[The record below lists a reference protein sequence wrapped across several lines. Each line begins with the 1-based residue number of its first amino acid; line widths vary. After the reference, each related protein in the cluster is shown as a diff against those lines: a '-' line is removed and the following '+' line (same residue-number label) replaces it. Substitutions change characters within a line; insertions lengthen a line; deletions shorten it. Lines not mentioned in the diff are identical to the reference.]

1 MKCLT
6 LKLTDWKRGWNKM
19 INRAVIVGRLVRD
32 PVLRKTTSGASV
44 TSFTVAVD
52 RKFKAEGQPTA
63 DFIQCTSWNKVA
75 DNVAKYM
82 KKGFLIGV
90 EGRLQT
96 RSYEN
101 KDGKKQI
108 ICELVA
114 ESTAFLEQKD
124 NHNTASQ
131 SDESVGGYKY
141 TTDTTNSLPQEQQ
154 SGYSEDYGCS
164 NNGFDIA
171 SDDLP
176 F

>member
-1 MKCLT
+1 
-6 LKLTDWKRGWNKM
+6 M
-19 INRAVIVGRLVRD
+19 INKAVIVGRLVRN

-75 DNVAKYM
+75 DNVARYM

-96 RSYEN
+96 RSYED
-101 KDGKKQI
+101 KDGKRQI

-124 NHNTASQ
+124 KCGTASQ
-131 SDESVGGYKY
+131 SDESVGGYKH
-141 TTDTTNSLPQEQQ
+141 TTDTTNSSPQEQQ
-154 SGYSEDYGCS
+154 SGYSENYGYG
-164 NNGFDIA
+164 NDGLDIA

>member
-1 MKCLT
+1 
-6 LKLTDWKRGWNKM
+6 M

-75 DNVAKYM
+75 DNVARYM

-124 NHNTASQ
+124 NRNTASQ
-131 SDESVGGYKY
+131 SDENVEGYKY

-176 F
+176 FN

>member
-1 MKCLT
+1 
-6 LKLTDWKRGWNKM
+6 M
-19 INRAVIVGRLVRD
+19 INKAVIVGRLVRD

-75 DNVAKYM
+75 DNVARYM

-96 RSYEN
+96 RSYED
-101 KDGKKQI
+101 KDGKRQI

-124 NHNTASQ
+124 KCGTASQ
-131 SDESVGGYKY
+131 SDESVEGYKH
-141 TTDTTNSLPQEQQ
+141 TADTTNSSPQEQQ
-154 SGYSEDYGCS
+154 GGYNESYGYG
-164 NNGFDIA
+164 NDGLDIS